1 MGHKVYIGIGSN
13 LEKEKNIRSCI
24 ALLHKNYQNIVISP
38 VYETESMGFD
48 GPNFY
53 NMVSSFDTEQDIY
66 ALKEQLKK
74 IENKHGRNFNETKF
88 SSRTLDIDIL
98 YYDDLVLSNDKI
110 DIPRKEIIKYD
121 FVLKP
126 LIDIAA
132 DFIHPSLNIS
142 HIEIMTKHS
151 IKKQIISKI
160 DLDL

>member
-24 ALLHKNYQNIVISP
+24 ALLHKNYQSIVVSP
-38 VYETESMGFD
+38 VYETQSMGFD

-53 NMVSSFDTEQDIY
+53 NLVSSFDTEQDIY

-110 DIPRKEIIKYD
+110 DIPRKEIIEYD

-126 LIDIAA
+126 LIDIAG

-142 HIEIMTKHS
+142 HLEIMKNHN
-151 IKKQIISKI
+151 IKKQIISEI
-160 DLDL
+160 SLDL

>member
-24 ALLHKNYQNIVISP
+24 ALLHKNYQSIVVSP
-38 VYETESMGFD
+38 VYETQSMGFD

-53 NMVSSFDTEQDIY
+53 NLVSSFDTEQDIY

-98 YYDDLVLSNDKI
+98 YYDDLVLSNDI
-110 DIPRKEIIKYD
+110 IVIP
-121 FVLKP
+121 
-126 LIDIAA
+126 
-132 DFIHPSLNIS
+132 
-142 HIEIMTKHS
+142 
-151 IKKQIISKI
+151 
-160 DLDL
+160 